1 MSRWGPRATTTAPPP
16 PVPPTTT
23 ANANANADGHN
34 DDEHDFEV
42 IDQVEWAPDDNNKN
56 GNGNGSSYSHSF
68 DDELAIK
75 PRVAYDNDPCG
86 CPRPP
91 SGSTELACNDMSCV
105 LYACQEEC
113 SRNCEA
119 GDACCNKRIQRRQWK
134 PLEVFD
140 AHKKGKGLKVT
151 QGCAK
156 GDLVT
161 EYVGRAI
168 NKAFLPRLFNR
179 YQQERKLYI
188 MALDKDI
195 CLDARAKGG
204 LARYINHSCE
214 PNCIVERWKV
224 RGIIRAAVMAL
235 QDIPAGTELSF
246 DYQWDRK
253 RGRAPTKCHCGAK
266 TCRGTLEVARSLEE
280 EALERQL
287 SAHWKK
293 PLISR
298 AGKEIVNRSI
308 QVLSKET
315 QEYYAADVTQY
326 EEATGKHLLLYRQDL
341 EEVWEDLKSV
351 DWMIL
356 DEEAEQFIIGK
367 KKAAP
372 LRTSS
377 LEQRSLLVMPEQTNN
392 ESSSNANA
400 AAHVRLKN
408 YMFVQTPIKDAFW
421 NKHLI
426 ERCQRSCRV
435 TITPKQMVKSPL
447 PMDPDNE
454 EDVELFKALERTLDG
469 SVWKLTIVGSDMQKA
484 FTILERNVSF
494 LERKLAE
501 ANNTTD
507 GGVSSSPYYHGDK
520 TNNAEST
527 TGVGTST
534 PGTPPTEVVLPRSI
548 VDMVKKRLPLIRDKC
563 RSVNIIFVPSE
574 SKSKQFAKLI
584 LEGTLLSDIE
594 AAKEQLWMQLMAAC
608 VEVNAPLSPQGIYK
622 DLGFLGGELSSQ
634 QFQRLLDYNQME
646 SSSPSIIMSKS
657 QDAQDDLARRSPFFA
672 SFESTQRCAIWVQSD
687 SDKGRIDGS
696 NRIVNEATPNAPR
709 KIFFGCDPKE
719 IPKLWALVQTRASE
733 VARGVK
739 YLYLGADRL
748 YQPYMMRNGGQ
759 FLEYVRKVTGA
770 LVTVDSM
777 TGDYLRIDGKSP
789 TPTPETA
796 APMYPDNLS
805 DGERAA
811 LAEEL
816 IRLQIELYRDHCI
829 REQNWIFGRDWTLV
843 RQGSTP
849 KPKAIDSSISSNGS
863 SPMPNRPTVPSPFT
877 LYDAR
882 SISNGCLEIA
892 DIIST
897 LNLGGSVAAHAV
909 VILYRYLS
917 IETQKGTTTTLM
929 KIREVLLAC
938 IFLANKVQKLT
949 KWRKLETVLEAAY
962 NTFYPGAQFDRNK
975 EEVLVLE
982 EKVVSA
988 EAEILAALDYD
999 VFWRGFD
1006 WIVTAAK
1013 DAGKM
1018 DPEVAKDAL
1027 VFSYSGPVL
1036 AAGADLWL
1044 KYGAEYVFAAAAGF
1058 LEANLETL
1066 CPALSLIPLKISQAA
1081 EMITESVKLSG
1092 YSKRNAEH
1100 TLFAKGKERL
1110 VELLPGINNICM
1122 KCMTMGLI
1130 GSSNGL
1136 NSSSA
1141 SAIRY
1146 GFIGAGNRKR
1156 RIYRGVESSAVKEY
1170 VMSAVD
1176 GISAE
1181 SKCSIFME
1189 KNQQVGYANIIL
1201 EGSWRAIAIA
1211 AYLLQ
1216 ESLRVHNVTI
1226 PPATDVAT
1234 GQDAQSKVQ
1243 SKGRPGLLQMKDV
1256 ETADGWAGTVQSE
1269 VTNQALGNRKAG
1281 GKSCIAAKAKESTVR
1296 EVGLRWWIPPR
1307 YGPSPTG
1314 SICDMFLVN
1323 SNGADPLGALADLTG
1338 AFVGESATF
1347 SMLASRAP
1355 KATDE
1360 ASKVTDEASKAI
1372 DEVKATERYVAVSL
1386 QRWPSEKVVKKEKA
1400 RGKGSE
1406 GDGTKVGFSAVA
1418 LQEMQLLNQL
1428 HNLIRSPQGHP
1439 NFILPI
1445 GVALPLEIDDRDK
1458 PFSVG
1463 GTDPLDFS
1471 RGDDDIFSLT
1481 RSNEENDI
1489 IAQTERRR
1497 KDMVTGPHLVFQ
1509 PTPFV
1514 LLRFMKKIRDS
1525 DGEGQSMSPAILS
1538 AWFHDLLSAVV
1549 HCHTNNVILRT
1560 MQADQI
1566 VVDHSGVA
1574 KLGCLYKAT
1583 VVAVDEK
1590 PLDIL
1595 EQARTKNP
1603 KGRKDK
1609 SADEDFSPLAAPEM
1623 LLGSPFQTKETDVW
1637 ALGSLLAHLLLSKPM
1652 FSGKDRKSLL
1662 AAMYKVIGT
1671 PSSNNFP
1678 TGPRFP
1684 FYSKPVKKYA
1694 PGVVKALQTMM
1705 KREEES
1711 KKHAGAIDLLGQML
1725 QLDPSKRISAVD
1737 ALAHPYMTEYIENC
1751 ATEPFRQQFV
1761 QDWMTLKT
1769 KLMKSGQTEEDEIKV
1784 RERGNKRKA
1793 MLMAASTNKAAGDDE
1808 DLYDMGELLSGGE
1821 KKPKI

>member
-1 MSRWGPRATTTAPPP
+1 
-16 PVPPTTT
+16 
-23 ANANANADGHN
+23 
-34 DDEHDFEV
+34 
-42 IDQVEWAPDDNNKN
+42 
-56 GNGNGSSYSHSF
+56 
-68 DDELAIK
+68 
-75 PRVAYDNDPCG
+75 
-86 CPRPP
+86 
-91 SGSTELACNDMSCV
+91 
-105 LYACQEEC
+105 
-113 SRNCEA
+113 
-119 GDACCNKRIQRRQWK
+119 
-134 PLEVFD
+134 
-140 AHKKGKGLKVT
+140 
-151 QGCAK
+151 
-156 GDLVT
+156 
-161 EYVGRAI
+161 
-168 NKAFLPRLFNR
+168 
-179 YQQERKLYI
+179 
-188 MALDKDI
+188 
-195 CLDARAKGG
+195 
-204 LARYINHSCE
+204 
-214 PNCIVERWKV
+214 
-224 RGIIRAAVMAL
+224 
-235 QDIPAGTELSF
+235 
-246 DYQWDRK
+246 
-253 RGRAPTKCHCGAK
+253 
-266 TCRGTLEVARSLEE
+266 
-280 EALERQL
+280 
-287 SAHWKK
+287 
-293 PLISR
+293 
-298 AGKEIVNRSI
+298 
-308 QVLSKET
+308 
-315 QEYYAADVTQY
+315 
-326 EEATGKHLLLYRQDL
+326 
-341 EEVWEDLKSV
+341 
-351 DWMIL
+351 
-356 DEEAEQFIIGK
+356 
-367 KKAAP
+367 
-372 LRTSS
+372 
-377 LEQRSLLVMPEQTNN
+377 
-392 ESSSNANA
+392 
-400 AAHVRLKN
+400 
-408 YMFVQTPIKDAFW
+408 
-421 NKHLI
+421 
-426 ERCQRSCRV
+426 
-435 TITPKQMVKSPL
+435 
-447 PMDPDNE
+447 
-454 EDVELFKALERTLDG
+454 
-469 SVWKLTIVGSDMQKA
+469 
-484 FTILERNVSF
+484 
-494 LERKLAE
+494 
-501 ANNTTD
+501 
-507 GGVSSSPYYHGDK
+507 
-520 TNNAEST
+520 
-527 TGVGTST
+527 
-534 PGTPPTEVVLPRSI
+534 
-548 VDMVKKRLPLIRDKC
+548 
-563 RSVNIIFVPSE
+563 
-574 SKSKQFAKLI
+574 
-584 LEGTLLSDIE
+584 
-594 AAKEQLWMQLMAAC
+594 
-608 VEVNAPLSPQGIYK
+608 
-622 DLGFLGGELSSQ
+622 
-634 QFQRLLDYNQME
+634 
-646 SSSPSIIMSKS
+646 
-657 QDAQDDLARRSPFFA
+657 
-672 SFESTQRCAIWVQSD
+672 
-687 SDKGRIDGS
+687 
-696 NRIVNEATPNAPR
+696 
-709 KIFFGCDPKE
+709 
-719 IPKLWALVQTRASE
+719 
-733 VARGVK
+733 
-739 YLYLGADRL
+739 
-748 YQPYMMRNGGQ
+748 
-759 FLEYVRKVTGA
+759 
-770 LVTVDSM
+770 
-777 TGDYLRIDGKSP
+777 
-789 TPTPETA
+789 
-796 APMYPDNLS
+796 
-805 DGERAA
+805 
-811 LAEEL
+811 
-816 IRLQIELYRDHCI
+816 
-829 REQNWIFGRDWTLV
+829 
-843 RQGSTP
+843 
-849 KPKAIDSSISSNGS
+849 
-863 SPMPNRPTVPSPFT
+863 MPNRPTGPSPFS
-877 LYDAR
+877 LFDAR

-897 LNLGGSVAAHAV
+897 LDLGGSVAAHAV
-909 VILYRYLS
+909 VILYRFLS
-917 IETQKGTTTTLM
+917 IETQKGTTSTLM

-938 IFLANKVQKLT
+938 IFIANKVQKLT

-1027 VFSYSGPVL
+1027 VFSFSGPVL

-1092 YSKRNAEH
+1092 YSKRNSEH
-1100 TLFAKGKERL
+1100 KLFAKGKERL
-1110 VELLPGINNICM
+1110 VRLLPGINDICM
-1122 KCMTMGLI
+1122 KCMTMGLV
-1130 GSSNGL
+1130 GSSNDL

-1141 SAIRY
+1141 SEIRY

-1156 RIYRGVESSAVKEY
+1156 RVYRGVESSAVKEY
-1170 VMSAVD
+1170 IMPAID
-1176 GISAE
+1176 GMSAE

-1189 KNQQVGYANIIL
+1189 KNQQVGYANIVL

-1216 ESLRVHNVTI
+1216 EALRVHNVII

-1234 GQDAQSKVQ
+1234 GQDIQAKVQ
-1243 SKGRPGLLQMKDV
+1243 AKGHPGLLQMKEV
-1256 ETADGWAGTVQSE
+1256 ETTDGWAGTVQSE
-1269 VTNQALGNRKAG
+1269 VTNQAMGSRKMG
-1281 GKSCIAAKAKESTVR
+1281 GKWCVAAKAKEATMR

-1323 SNGADPLGALADLTG
+1323 SNGADPLGALADLTS

-1347 SMLASRAP
+1347 SMLTSRAS

-1360 ASKVTDEASKAI
+1360 VQ
-1372 DEVKATERYVAVSL
+1372 ATERYVPVSL

-1400 RGKGSE
+1400 RVKSSE
-1406 GDGTKVGFSAVA
+1406 GDGMKIGFSAVA

-1428 HNLIRSPQGHP
+1428 HSLIRSPQGHP

-1458 PFSVG
+1458 AFSVG

-1481 RSNEENDI
+1481 RSNEENEI
-1489 IAQTERRR
+1489 IAHNEKRR
-1497 KDMVTGPHLVFQ
+1497 KDMVSGPHLVFQ

-1525 DGEGQSMSPAILS
+1525 DGEGQSMNPAILS

-1595 EQARTKNP
+1595 EQARTKKQ

-1609 SADEDFSPLAAPEM
+1609 ADEDFSPLSAPEN
-1623 LLGSPFQTKETDVW
+1623 LLGSPIQTKETDMW
-1637 ALGSLLAHLLLSKPM
+1637 ALGCLLAHLLLSKPV

-1662 AAMYKVIGT
+1662 AAMYKIVGT
-1671 PSSNNFP
+1671 PSSSNFP

-1793 MLMAASTNKAAGDDE
+1793 MLMAASTTKAVGDDD
-1808 DLYDMGELLSGGE
+1808 DLYDMGDLLAGGE